1 MDAEEL
7 REKLLEL
14 SKREASLNFKMY
26 ELFNENLT
34 LAIKLAGY
42 IAENRMLG
50 GKWSDEEAVK
60 VMDKYLK
67 AGRKEGHH
75 PKEVHQ

>member
-1 MDAEEL
+1 MEEEKL
-7 REKLLEL
+7 RDRLLEL
-14 SKREASLNFKMY
+14 SKKEAVLNYKMY
-26 ELFNENLT
+26 ELFNENRT

-50 GKWSDEEAVK
+50 GNWSDEEAIN

-67 AGRKEGHH
+67 AGRKEEH
-75 PKEVHQ
+75 PPKDVHQ

>member
-7 REKLLEL
+7 RERLLEL

-50 GKWSDEEAVK
+50 GKWSNEEAVK
-60 VMDKYLK
+60 VMDKYLR
-67 AGRKEGHH
+67 AGRKEEHRS
-75 PKEVHQ
+75 KEVHQ

>member
-1 MDAEEL
+1 MDVEEL
-7 REKLLEL
+7 RMKLLEL
-14 SKREASLNFKMY
+14 SKKEASLNFKMY

-42 IAENRMLG
+42 IAENRMFG
-50 GKWSDEEAVK
+50 GNWRDEEAVR

-67 AGRKEGHH
+67 AGRKEGRV